1 MNFDPPSAN
10 LPIAIINLANT
21 VWDTLGPGLSES
33 VYHNAL
39 EVELRL
45 QNISYQT
52 ETIVPILY
60 KEHTIGNVRTD
71 LIIEHQLI
79 IELKSI
85 LKLTE
90 ESKIQ
95 IHLYSTMLNLPG
107 ILINFPSRYGS
118 LEIYQIDFEKNILE
132 KK

>member
-1 MNFDPPSAN
+1 MN
-10 LPIAIINLANT
+10 LPITIKKLAT
-21 VWDTLGPGLSES
+21 TLWEILGPGLSES
-33 VYHNAL
+33 VYQNAL

-60 KEHTIGNVRTD
+60 KDHTIGNVRTD
-71 LIIEHQLI
+71 LIIENQLI

-85 LKLTE
+85 IKLTE

-95 IHLYSTMLNLPG
+95 IHLYSNILNLPG
-107 ILINFPSRYGS
+107 ILINFPSKHGS
-118 LEIYQIDFEKNILE
+118 LEIYQTSEFEKIV
-132 KK
+132 